1 MTLSTLQA
9 VIWPNIQDEE
19 RTLTDAEVEKTMDK
33 ILSGFQNEF
42 GAILR

>member
-1 MTLSTLQA
+1 
-9 VIWPNIQDEE
+9 
-19 RTLTDAEVEKTMDK
+19 LTDAEVEKTMEK